1 MKYRWSRKMENNKKN
16 DVIDLL
22 ELLNALRKKAV
33 FLIVGLFVGAVVAG
47 AWTKFMVTPQYQA
60 SSMIYILTKT
70 TSVTSLTDL
79 QIGSQ
84 LTVDFA
90 TLATSR
96 PVINE
101 VRSDLNLETI
111 SYEQFVG
118 MLSITNPSNT
128 RILKITVTYPDAETA
143 KEIANAMANSTADR
157 VAEIMMTD
165 RPTVVEE
172 AVTPAWPSSPN
183 TRKNIMMGALAGLVL
198 VAAVVI
204 VRFLMDDTIKTEE
217 DVEKYLQL
225 NTLAAFGVDRMLG
238 EKRKETRKKRSA

>member
-1 MKYRWSRKMENNKKN
+1 MENNKKN

-84 LTVDFA
+84 LTVDFT

>member
-1 MKYRWSRKMENNKKN
+1 MENNKKN

>member
-1 MKYRWSRKMENNKKN
+1 MENNNKN

-22 ELLNALRKKAV
+22 ELLNALRKKAL
-33 FLIVGLFVGAVVAG
+33 FLVLGLLVGAAVAG
-47 AWTKFMVTPQYQA
+47 AWTKFKITPQYQA

-70 TSVTSLTDL
+70 TSVTSLADL

-84 LTVDFA
+84 LTVDFT

-101 VRSDLNLETI
+101 VRSNLNLESI

-165 RPTVVEE
+165 RPTIVEE

-225 NTLAAFGVDRMLG
+225 NTLAVFGVNRG
-238 EKRKETRKKRSA
+238 ENGKRRGKKEQTA